1 MAIDRWLW
9 ETAICGASAA
19 YGYHWAVKVP
29 DVVTMIQR
37 RSGMT
42 RLALA
47 AAAGVDRTTLSRW
60 AHGEQVPSLDALNRL
75 AGAAG
80 LALSIDVATAD
91 DSLRGLVADQMQL
104 DPQQRLAS
112 RLDGRD
118 RAGVEA
124 ALWWVASR
132 RWRVVVVGAVAGVLQ
147 GAPERPRD
155 GVIDLVPES
164 MLRATGVLLGAGA
177 EPVEDPDAHGEVWQL
192 PESGRVRL
200 IAQPPGTRGFADLA
214 RHAIVVPL
222 QREHHALK
230 RLRVA
235 DVADLLR
242 IATASADPVDRSRRP
257 GLLALLDHA
266 HAGSVAA

>member
-1 MAIDRWLW
+1 MTDI
-9 ETAICGASAA
+9 TAQNAA
-19 YGYHWAVKVP
+19 EPPHFSIIEDVKVP
-29 DVVTMIQR
+29 DVVKLIER

-42 RLALA
+42 RRDLA
-47 AAAGVDRTTLSRW
+47 AAAGFDRTTLSRW

-80 LALSIDVATAD
+80 LALSIDVASGD
-91 DSLRGLVADQMQL
+91 DSLSGLVADQLRL
-104 DPQQRLAS
+104 DPQQRLAA

-118 RAGVEA
+118 RAAAEA

-132 RWRVVVVGAVAGVLQ
+132 RWRVIVVGAVAGVLH

-155 GVIDLVPES
+155 GVIDLVPET
-164 MLRATGVLLGAGA
+164 MLRATDVLLGAGA
-177 EPVEDPDAHGEVWQL
+177 EPVEDPDARGEVWQL
-192 PESGRVRL
+192 PRSGRVRL
-200 IAQPPGTRGFADLA
+200 IAEPPGTRGFADLA
-214 RHAIVVPL
+214 RHAIDVQL
-222 QREHHALK
+222 RREHQPPK

-257 GLLALLDHA
+257 GLLALLEHA
-266 HAGSVAA
+266 DDERIAA

>member
-1 MAIDRWLW
+1 MTKDLV
-9 ETAICGASAA
+9 SKNAA
-19 YGYHWAVKVP
+19 QTPHIGTIFTMKVA
-29 DVVTMIQR
+29 DVVTLIER
-37 RSGMT
+37 RSGKT
-42 RLALA
+42 RRDLA
-47 AAAGVDRTTLSRW
+47 AAAGLDRTTLSRW

-80 LALSIDVATAD
+80 LALSIDVASAD
-91 DSLRGLVADQMQL
+91 DSLSGLVGDQL
-104 DPQQRLAS
+104 RLNPQQRLAS

-155 GVIDLVPES
+155 GVVDLVPES
-164 MLRATGVLLGAGA
+164 MLRASDVLLGAGA
-177 EPVEDPDAHGEVWQL
+177 EPVEDPDARGEVWQL
-192 PESGRVRL
+192 PRAGRVRL
-200 IAQPPGTRGFADLA
+200 IAEPPGTRGYRDLA
-214 RHAIVVPL
+214 RHAIDVEL
-222 QREHHALK
+222 QREHQSAK

-257 GLLALLDHA
+257 GLLAVLEHDDETA
-266 HAGSVAA
+266 VAA

>member
-1 MAIDRWLW
+1 MIPQLKRQY
-9 ETAICGASAA
+9 AA
-19 YGYHWAVKVP
+19 EVPHTSTIRAVDAA

-42 RLALA
+42 RLELA
-47 AAAGVDRTTLSRW
+47 AAAGFDRTTLSRW
-60 AHGEQVPSLDALNRL
+60 EHGEQVPSLDALNRL

-91 DSLRGLVADQMQL
+91 DSLSGLVGDQLRMS
-104 DPQQRLAS
+104 PQQRLAA

-118 RAGVEA
+118 RADVEA

-132 RWRVVVVGAVAGVLQ
+132 RWRVIVVGAVAGVLH

-164 MLRATGVLLGAGA
+164 MLRADDVLLGAGA
-177 EPVEDPDAHGEVWQL
+177 HLVDDPDGRGAVWQL
-192 PESGRVRL
+192 PRSGRVRL
-200 IAQPPGTRGFADLA
+200 IAEPPGTGGYRDLA
-214 RHAIVVPL
+214 RHAIHVQL
-222 QREHHALK
+222 HRDHHEPK
-230 RLRVA
+230 RLRAA

-257 GLLALLDHA
+257 GLLAVLEHA
-266 HAGSVAA
+266 DETAVAA